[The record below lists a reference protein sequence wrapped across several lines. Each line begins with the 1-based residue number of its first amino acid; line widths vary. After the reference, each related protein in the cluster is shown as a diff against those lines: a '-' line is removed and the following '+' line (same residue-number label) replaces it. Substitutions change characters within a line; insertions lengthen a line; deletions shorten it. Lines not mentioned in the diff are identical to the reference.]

1 MRTRL
6 SDRLGITRS
15 LTPSLRA
22 VGEEEE
28 EEARDL
34 SDEEEGVSL
43 RCEEGLVSRSEGDV
57 ADVLDLCAFKSH
69 SRSLYL
75 IA

>member
-34 SDEEEGVSL
+34 SDEEEGV
-43 RCEEGLVSRSEGDV
+43 VSRSEGDV
-57 ADVLDLCAFKSH
+57 TDVLDLCAFKSH

-75 IA
+75 IS

>member
-1 MRTRL
+1 
-6 SDRLGITRS
+6 
-15 LTPSLRA
+15 

-34 SDEEEGVSL
+34 SDDEEG
-43 RCEEGLVSRSEGDV
+43 GVSRSEGDV
-57 ADVLDLCAFKSH
+57 TDISDVCAFKSH

-75 IA
+75 IS

>member
-1 MRTRL
+1 VRTRL

-34 SDEEEGVSL
+34 SDEEEGVMS
-43 RCEEGLVSRSEGDV
+43 RCEEGVVARSEGDV
-57 ADVLDLCAFKSH
+57 TDVIDLCAFKSH
-69 SRSLYL
+69 SRSLSL
-75 IA
+75 IT

>member
-6 SDRLGITRS
+6 NDRLGITRS

-28 EEARDL
+28 EEAHDL
-34 SDEEEGVSL
+34 SDEEEGV
-43 RCEEGLVSRSEGDV
+43 VSRSEGDV
-57 ADVLDLCAFKSH
+57 ADGIELCAFKSH
-69 SRSLYL
+69 SRCLCLVS
-75 IA
+75 